1 MFEELIDE
9 IRRFLEKSIEE
20 RQVTVKDFQDFPRW
34 ERRKD
39 VVLKKDLAYEI
50 GKQNSVLLLMW
61 GKAKNRVYLPTWD
74 GKDLAVI
81 IIADAEIKDEYECFR
96 AMRDA
101 FYNLNLRD
109 VTIRS
114 LPSQMR
120 VWLRVGKD
128 AERDGFNLGV
138 FGRAVIESMNKIDFV
153 RATDVV
159 FLTSE
164 INRLKDVFSR
174 GKRIVEALIKM
185 HEEEL
190 LNCEECDYSDV
201 CSEIPELKR
210 IRERMKKG

>member
-1 MFEELIDE
+1 MFEELVDE
-9 IRRFLEKSIEE
+9 IRQFLGKIVGDGK
-20 RQVTVKDFQDFPRW
+20 VTVKDFREFPRW
-34 ERRKD
+34 ERKKD
-39 VVLKKDLAYEI
+39 VVLKKDLAYEM

-61 GKAKNRVYLPTWD
+61 GKAENRIYLPTWD

-81 IIADAEIKDEYECFR
+81 VIADAEIGDEYECFR
-96 AMRDA
+96 TMRDV
-101 FYNLNLRD
+101 FYGLDLRC

-128 AERDGFNLGV
+128 AERDGFNLGI
-138 FGRAVIESMNKIDFV
+138 FGRAIIESMNKLDFV
-153 RATDVV
+153 RATDVI
-159 FLTSE
+159 FITSG
-164 INRLKDVFSR
+164 IDNFKDIFSR

-210 IRERMKKG
+210 IRERMRRG